1 MRAIELNALQVD
13 FNKQA
18 FAWGRVAAHDVDV
31 VLAAAGRNGMT
42 AQVIEFKRT
51 PTLEELVERRVAF
64 LTDYQNA
71 AYARSYRDAVEEVR
85 ARESALGEAGRGLKL
100 SRAVA
105 AGLFKLM
112 AYKDE
117 YEVARLYAEPAFRA
131 KIEGMFE
138 GDYKLRFHLAPPLL
152 AKRDDQGHLRK
163 QAFGSWM
170 MPAFGVLAKLRFLRG
185 TAFDPFGYTEERKQ
199 ERALITAYRAT
210 LSRLLAQLTPDN
222 LEQVVAVARIPE
234 EIRGYGHVK
243 ERHLKAAMQ
252 KQAGLLAQL
261 EPAASSG
268 QPHSPQGGGKRA
280 A

>member
-1 MRAIELNALQVD
+1 
-13 FNKQA
+13 
-18 FAWGRVAAHDVDV
+18 
-31 VLAAAGRNGMT
+31 MT

-51 PTLEELVERRVAF
+51 PTLDELVERRVAF

-85 ARESALGEAGRGLKL
+85 ARESTLGEAARGFKL

-105 AGLFKLM
+105 TSLFKLM

-117 YEVARLYAEPAFRA
+117 YEVARLYTEPAFRA
-131 KIEGMFE
+131 KIAGMFE

-152 AKRDDQGHLRK
+152 AKRDDKGHLRK

-185 TAFDPFGYTEERKQ
+185 TAFDPFGYTDERRQ
-199 ERALITAYRAT
+199 ERALISEYRAT
-210 LSRLLAQLTPDN
+210 LSRLLAKLTPEN

-252 KQAGLLAQL
+252 KQATLLAQL
-261 EPAASSG
+261 EQGVSTG

>member
-1 MRAIELNALQVD
+1 
-13 FNKQA
+13 
-18 FAWGRVAAHDVDV
+18 
-31 VLAAAGRNGMT
+31 
-42 AQVIEFKRT
+42 
-51 PTLEELVERRVAF
+51 
-64 LTDYQNA
+64 
-71 AYARSYRDAVEEVR
+71 
-85 ARESALGEAGRGLKL
+85 
-100 SRAVA
+100 
-105 AGLFKLM
+105 
-112 AYKDE
+112 
-117 YEVARLYAEPAFRA
+117 
-131 KIEGMFE
+131 
-138 GDYKLRFHLAPPLL
+138 L